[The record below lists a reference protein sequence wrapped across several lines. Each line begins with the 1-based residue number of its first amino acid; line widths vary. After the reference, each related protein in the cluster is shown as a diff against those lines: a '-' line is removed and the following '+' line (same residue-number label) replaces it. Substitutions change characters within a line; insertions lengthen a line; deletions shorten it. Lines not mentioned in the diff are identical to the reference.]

1 MVGWALLNH
10 CAKPLFLNEFLFVQM
25 SLYPHLY
32 PQIFSLPL
40 KTKLMYACILPK
52 FCALA
57 TVIAKI
63 SAASS

>member
-1 MVGWALLNH
+1 
-10 CAKPLFLNEFLFVQM
+10 VQM